1 MFTTDI
7 SMRAP
12 TMTCSLPA
20 VRRTGFALLLIA
32 ALLLGFEIFFSHFVP
47 IDMDEFSAYHALACL
62 VHPENYWNSF
72 RESCSQYALKPPF
85 FSQFLPL
92 RSGVYEGSITGL
104 FYYPIFTLWPSPY
117 SATVL
122 CAAML
127 GLQAL
132 LLNRVFGTRVLLGCV
147 LLLAF
152 MPYSFQHLTGL
163 QSMMATSVF
172 LVAWLAQMWIRRM
185 HERRR
190 TSSLWAATI
199 GLIVFLGI
207 WMRLNYLT
215 IVPGILL
222 SVWFMVSTARKQLSP
237 GGFISTPFVSSQAW
251 RIPCWMLFA
260 ARNLAGWPYYLVVTR
275 ASTVQTWGGFA
286 KHLWQLLTLF
296 GNPWFAARSFW
307 QIAPELTL
315 LGAAMWGIIGV
326 TALCGCLLLRSHR
339 RVWAFSLFHLGVFVL
354 TLGFMALSMRIERM
368 HHLVLA
374 FPFLILALAPVLP
387 ALKAPG
393 PRVGGRLHP
402 GGSADLCA
410 VPRRSGESA
419 RSSGQSPR
427 PGPAQH
433 CVESEI
439 RSALCVHLRGLGH
452 VLSEVAVWPPL
463 GAGLV
468 L

>member
-1 MFTTDI
+1 
-7 SMRAP
+7 
-12 TMTCSLPA
+12 MTCSLPA
-20 VRRTGFALLLIA
+20 VRRTGFALLVIA

-104 FYYPIFTLWPSPY
+104 FYYPIFMLWPSPY
-117 SATVL
+117 SARL
-122 CAAML
+122 LGAAML

-222 SVWFMVSTARKQLSP
+222 SVWFMVSTARKQLRAGRLYFDALCLLASL
-237 GGFISTPFVSSQAW
+237 AL
-251 RIPCWMLFA
+251 PCWMLFA

-275 ASTVQTWGGFA
+275 AATAQTWGGFA

-315 LGAAMWGIIGV
+315 LARRCGASS
-326 TALCGCLLLRSHR
+326 ALPRFAAACCCVAIAGCAPFPCSISACSCSPSASWRS
-339 RVWAFSLFHLGVFVL
+339 VCVL
-354 TLGFMALSMRIERM
+354 SACITWCS
-368 HHLVLA
+368 
-374 FPFLILALAPVLP
+374 PFL
-387 ALKAPG
+387 
-393 PRVGGRLHP
+393 
-402 GGSADLCA
+402 S
-410 VPRRSGESA
+410 
-419 RSSGQSPR
+419 
-427 PGPAQH
+427 
-433 CVESEI
+433 
-439 RSALCVHLRGLGH
+439 
-452 VLSEVAVWPPL
+452 
-463 GAGLV
+463 
-468 L
+468 